1 MKLLLDCSLLS
12 IGGGI
17 QVGLSVIENMANDP
31 DFETVLVCSPQID
44 TQLSDTTRNK
54 LYACHVVPN
63 LPFYK
68 KSKQGKYLSKL
79 ERKHKPDQVFVV
91 FGPSYWR
98 PKVNNLQGFAL
109 GKMLYPEVRKN
120 YPSKIQRLKEEV
132 FDLIKQK
139 FFFRNVGNFV
149 VETEVVK
156 SRIVSRL
163 GVDSDKIFVISNSY
177 SPAFEQ
183 RLLER
188 QNYIQPS
195 NDKIVVFIP
204 SSFYYHKNLLIL
216 PQVLKVL
223 KSISD
228 QKIFF
233 KFTIPE
239 ESNGWKLLKKSAQD
253 LGVSEHFFTVG
264 HVPNSVICDEY
275 LSSQIV
281 LCPSLIESSTAVFPE
296 SFIAKRPLIVSDRD
310 FARDLCGDAAVYFD
324 PLNPVNIAQKINLV
338 LGDSSLYE
346 LLVNNASEVLKK
358 NYLTPDEKWHAQKA
372 LLMKLSHK

>member
-1 MKLLLDCSLLS
+1 MKLFLDCSLLS

-17 QVGLSVIENMANDP
+17 QVGLSVIENVANDP
-31 DFETVLVCSPQID
+31 YFETVLVCSPQID
-44 TQLSDTTRNK
+44 AQLSDATRSS
-54 LYACHVVPN
+54 LYACHIVPN

-68 KSKQGKYLSKL
+68 KNKQGKYLSKL
-79 ERKHKPDQVFVV
+79 ERKYKPDQVFVV

-120 YPSKIQRLKEEV
+120 YPSKIQRFKEEI

-139 FFFRNVGNFV
+139 LFFRNVENFV

-156 SRIVSRL
+156 TRL
-163 GVDSDKIFVISNSY
+163 VKNLGIDSDKVFVISNSY

-188 QNYIQPS
+188 QSQVQPS
-195 NDKIVVFIP
+195 HDKIVVFIP
-204 SSFYYHKNLLIL
+204 SSFYHHKNLLIL
-216 PQVLKVL
+216 PEALKEL

-228 QKIFF
+228 RNIFF

-239 ESNGWKLLKKSAQD
+239 ESNGWELLKKLAQE
-253 LGVSEHFFTVG
+253 LGVSEYFFTVG
-264 HVPNSVICDEY
+264 HVPNNVISDEY

-281 LCPSLIESSTAVFPE
+281 LCSSLVESSTAVFPE

-324 PLNPVNIAQKINLV
+324 PLDAIDIAQKINLV
-338 LGDSSLYE
+338 LEDVSLYK
-346 LLVNNASEVLKK
+346 LLVNNAAEVLKK

-372 LLMKLSHK
+372 LLMKLSQK

>member
-17 QVGLSVIENMANDP
+17 QVGLSVIENVANDP

-44 TQLSDTTRNK
+44 AQLSHVTRNK
-54 LYACHVVPN
+54 LYAYYVVPN

-79 ERKHKPDQVFVV
+79 EKKYRPDQVFVV

-109 GKMLYPEVRKN
+109 GKMLYPEVRKH
-120 YPSKIQRLKEEV
+120 YPSKAQRFKEEIL
-132 FDLIKQK
+132 DLIKQK
-139 FFFRNVGNFV
+139 LFFRNVGNFV

-156 SRIVSRL
+156 SRLVKNL
-163 GVDSDKIFVISNSY
+163 GISSDKVFVISNSY

-188 QNYIQPS
+188 QSHVQPS
-195 NDKIVVFIP
+195 DDKIVVFIP
-204 SSFYYHKNLLIL
+204 SSFYHHKNLLIL
-216 PQVLKVL
+216 PQALKEL
-223 KSISD
+223 KSLSD
-228 QKIFF
+228 RKIFF

-239 ESNGWKLLKKSAQD
+239 ESNGWKLLRESAQN
-253 LGVSEHFFTVG
+253 LGVNDYLFTVG
-264 HVPNSVICDEY
+264 HVANNVICDEY

-281 LCPSLIESSTAVFPE
+281 ICPSLVESSTAVFPE
-296 SFIAKRPLIVSDRD
+296 SFIAKRPLVVSDRD

-324 PLNPVNIAQKINLV
+324 PLNPIDIAQKINLV
-338 LGDSSLYE
+338 LEDSSLYK
-346 LLVNNASEVLKK
+346 LLVNNASEVLRK
-358 NYLTPDEKWHAQKA
+358 NYLTPDEKWQAQKK
-372 LLMKLSHK
+372 LLIKLSHK

>member
-17 QVGLSVIENMANDP
+17 QVGLSIIENVANDP
-31 DFETVLVCSPQID
+31 DFETVIVCSPQINA
-44 TQLSDTTRNK
+44 QLSDATRNK

-79 ERKHKPDQVFVV
+79 ERKYRPDQVFVV

-109 GKMLYPEVRKN
+109 GKMLYPEVRKH
-120 YPSKIQRLKEEV
+120 YPSKVQRFKEEV

-139 FFFRNVGNFV
+139 LFFRNVGNFV

-156 SRIVSRL
+156 SRLVKNL
-163 GVDSDKIFVISNSY
+163 GIDSDKIFVISNSY

-188 QNYIQPS
+188 QSQVQPS
-195 NDKIVVFIP
+195 DDKIVVFIP
-204 SSFYYHKNLLIL
+204 SSFYHHKNLLIL
-216 PQVLKVL
+216 PQALKEL
-223 KSISD
+223 KSLSD
-228 QKIFF
+228 RKIFF

-239 ESNGWKLLKKSAQD
+239 ESNGWKLLKKSAQN
-253 LGVSEHFFTVG
+253 LGVSEYFFTVG
-264 HVPNSVICDEY
+264 HVANNVICDEY

-281 LCPSLIESSTAVFPE
+281 LCPSLVESSTAVFPE

-310 FARDLCGDAAVYFD
+310 FARDLCDDGAIYFD
-324 PLNPVNIAQKINLV
+324 PLNPIDIAQKINLV
-338 LGDSSLYE
+338 LEDSSLYK

-358 NYLTPDEKWHAQKA
+358 NYLTPDEKWNAQKA